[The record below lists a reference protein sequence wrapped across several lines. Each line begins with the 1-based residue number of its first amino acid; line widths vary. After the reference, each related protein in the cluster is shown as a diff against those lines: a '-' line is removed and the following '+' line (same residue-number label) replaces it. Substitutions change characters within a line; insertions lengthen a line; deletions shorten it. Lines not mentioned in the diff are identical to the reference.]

1 MSNPIQSS
9 IQLAARL
16 TDSLYRENIVSS
28 DSAQALFDVLCDALA
43 SRPDV
48 VAAVAEELSD
58 RDEQSRKY
66 YAEIT
71 ERLMNLEQH
80 ISEGHNVD

>member
-1 MSNPIQSS
+1 MSNEITSS

-16 TDSLYRENIVSS
+16 TDALYRESIVGA

-43 SRPDV
+43 HRPDV
-48 VAAVAEELSD
+48 VASVAQELAD

-66 YAEIT
+66 YAEVT
-71 ERLMNLEQH
+71 ERLMKLEQH